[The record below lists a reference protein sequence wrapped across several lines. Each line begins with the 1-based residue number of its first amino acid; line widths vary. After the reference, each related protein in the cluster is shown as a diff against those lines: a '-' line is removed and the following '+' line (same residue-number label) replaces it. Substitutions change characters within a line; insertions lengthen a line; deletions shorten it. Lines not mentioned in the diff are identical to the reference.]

1 MRFIILS
8 HLRIKIAYLLIAVV
22 IYLPAKAQLFT
33 KLGNHHNQLFVGAGY
48 SESFLNV
55 SYGINH
61 TRYFKCF
68 KRDIVGIL
76 DFSSPLSYKC
86 YTRFVFRKGFQFD
99 IYKKNNFKL
108 PIAIISSSVSKHLY
122 LFNFHDIVTNICL
135 MPGIYTEKFTLA
147 ADVAANFL
155 LMQKTHY
162 KDAYNKEGP
171 PKLDARTERVNISAG
186 IILAYNVQRFSF
198 IFKGGFQQITRWEWD
213 KKPLYAVG
221 ILGFKLN
228 FKKHLES
235 QTP

>member
-1 MRFIILS
+1 MNNFRLKILS
-8 HLRIKIAYLLIAVV
+8 LFIAVV
-22 IYLPAKAQLFT
+22 ICLPAKAQLFT
-33 KLGNHHNQLFVGAGY
+33 KLGNYHNQFFVGAGY
-48 SESFLNV
+48 SESFSNI

-108 PIAIISSSVSKHLY
+108 PMAIISSSVSKHLY
-122 LFNFHDIVTNICL
+122 LFNFHDIVTNVCL
-135 MPGIYTEKFTLA
+135 MPGIYTENFTLA

-162 KDAYNKEGP
+162 KDAYNKENT
-171 PKLDARTERVNISAG
+171 PKVDARTERVSISAG
-186 IILAYNVQRFSF
+186 IILAYNLQRFSI

-221 ILGFKLN
+221 ILAFKLN
-228 FKKHLES
+228 FKKHPVS
-235 QTP
+235 QTQ